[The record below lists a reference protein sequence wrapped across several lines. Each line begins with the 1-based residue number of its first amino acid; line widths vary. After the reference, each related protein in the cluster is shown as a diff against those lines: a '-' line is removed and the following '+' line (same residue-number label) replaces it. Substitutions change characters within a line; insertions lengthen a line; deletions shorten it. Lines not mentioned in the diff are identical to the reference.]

1 MTTTNP
7 AQFLQSLAQALSTM
21 TLYTSRH
28 PACVA
33 VADASF
39 ARLKELVK
47 TGEYRFSFLG
57 EAVVAN
63 DKALHELHSW
73 PWSARF
79 VDIGVQR
86 LEFDGNVTRNGF
98 GEFLDDLVNR
108 LLSGRPGNA
117 EVPSERR
124 GIRWGLLGVEVTGD
138 DLEEDAER
146 ERIGREYV
154 AYRLHEESDIVRQIY
169 QRAGAQG
176 GVALDE
182 VETVV
187 ASLSVAMHAEGQLL
201 LPILEFPG
209 QDAANALHAINVSL
223 LAMTLGESLGM
234 ASHDVHAVGSAALLH
249 DVGIS
254 GLPQELLGKPALSA
268 DERLVIEAHPEI
280 GARMLFARSAV
291 FDLAAI
297 VCYEHHMRPDGTG
310 FPRTR
315 FPREMH
321 YASKIVAVCDVYDAL
336 RTPRAYRPA
345 WTPQRALEF
354 VEEGTGTMFD
364 AGIARAFAAMMRRL
378 EGQLMVDDVPTIA
391 GRRATSPAS

>member
-1 MTTTNP
+1 MLK
-7 AQFLQSLAQALSTM
+7 AG
-21 TLYTSRH
+21 
-28 PACVA
+28 A
-33 VADASF
+33 V
-39 ARLKELVK
+39 
-47 TGEYRFSFLG
+47 TFSFLG

-79 VDIGVQR
+79 VDIAIQR
-86 LEFDGNVTRNGF
+86 LEFDHAVTRVAY
-98 GEFLDDLVNR
+98 GEFLDEVVGR

-117 EVPSERR
+117 EAGGEKR
-124 GIRWGLLGVEVTGD
+124 GIRWGLLGVDVAADELDEQEARDKAGKEYQQYK
-138 DLEEDAER
+138 LNEEA
-146 ERIGREYV
+146 
-154 AYRLHEESDIVRQIY
+154 DIVRNIY
-169 QRAGAQG
+169 QRAAAEG
-176 GVALDE
+176 GIPLDE

-187 ASLSVAMHAEGQLL
+187 ASLSVAMHTEGQLL
-201 LPILEFPG
+201 MPLLEFPG

-249 DVGIS
+249 DVGIA
-254 GLPQELLGKPALSA
+254 GLPQELLGKPALTPE
-268 DERLVIEAHPEI
+268 ERRVIEQHPEI
-280 GARMLFARSAV
+280 GARMLFARSAM

-321 YASKIVAVCDVYDAL
+321 YISKLVAVCDVYDAL

-345 WTPQRALEF
+345 WTPQRAWEF
-354 VEEGTGTMFD
+354 VEEGAGTMFD
-364 AGIARAFAAMMRRL
+364 AGVARAFGALMRR
-378 EGQLMVDDVPTIA
+378 VDPQVQ
-391 GRRATSPAS
+391 PAA

>member
-1 MTTTNP
+1 MSASATPPT
-7 AQFLQSLAQALSTM
+7 QFLHSLAQALSTM
-21 TLYTSRH
+21 TLYTARH

-39 ARLKELVK
+39 SRLKDMLKSGAVQ
-47 TGEYRFSFLG
+47 FSFLG

-63 DKALHELHSW
+63 EKALHELHSW

-79 VDIGVQR
+79 VDIAIQR
-86 LEFDGNVTRNGF
+86 LEFDGTVTRTAF
-98 GEFLDDLVNR
+98 GDFLDEMVGR

-117 EVPSERR
+117 EAGGEKR
-124 GIRWGLLGVEVTGD
+124 GIRWGLLGVDVGSEEGD
-138 DLEEDAER
+138 EAETKDR
-146 ERIGREYV
+146 AGKEY
-154 AYRLHEESDIVRQIY
+154 AQYRLNEEADIVRSIY
-169 QRAGAQG
+169 QRAAEG

-201 LPILEFPG
+201 MPLLEFPG

-249 DVGIS
+249 DVGIA
-254 GLPQELLGKPALSA
+254 GLPPELLGKPSLTPE
-268 DERLVIEAHPEI
+268 ERRVIEQHPEI
-280 GARMLFARSAV
+280 GARMLFAKSAM

-321 YASKIVAVCDVYDAL
+321 YSSKIVAVCDVYDAL

-345 WTPQRALEF
+345 WTPQRAWEF
-354 VEEGTGTMFD
+354 VEEGAGTMFD
-364 AGIARAFAAMMRRL
+364 PGIARAFGALMRRI
-378 EGQLMVDDVPTIA
+378 EVQA
-391 GRRATSPAS
+391 QSAA

>member
-1 MTTTNP
+1 MSASATPP
-7 AQFLQSLAQALSTM
+7 AQFLHSLAQALSTM
-21 TLYTSRH
+21 TLYTARH

-39 ARLKELVK
+39 ARLKDMLK
-47 TGEYRFSFLG
+47 AGNMQFSFLG

-63 DKALHELHSW
+63 EKALHELHSW

-79 VDIGVQR
+79 VDIAIQR
-86 LEFDGNVTRNGF
+86 LEFDSTVTRTAY
-98 GEFLDDLVNR
+98 GEFLDELVGR

-117 EVPSERR
+117 EAGGEKR
-124 GIRWGLLGVEVTGD
+124 GIRWGLLGVDVGN
-138 DLEEDAER
+138 EEMEEGEARDKA
-146 ERIGREYV
+146 GKEYLQ
-154 AYRLHEESDIVRQIY
+154 YRLSEEADIVRNIY
-169 QRAGAQG
+169 QRAAAEG
-176 GVALDE
+176 GVPLDE
-182 VETVV
+182 VETIV

-201 LPILEFPG
+201 MPILEFPG

-249 DVGIS
+249 DVGIA
-254 GLPQELLGKPALSA
+254 GLPQELLGKPALTPE
-268 DERLVIEAHPEI
+268 ERRVIEQHPEI
-280 GARMLFARSAV
+280 GARMLFAKSAM

-321 YASKIVAVCDVYDAL
+321 YASKIVAVADVYDAL

-345 WTPQRALEF
+345 WTPQRAWEF
-354 VEEGTGTMFD
+354 VEEGAGTMFD
-364 AGIARAFAAMMRRL
+364 AGIARAFGALMRRV
-378 EGQLMVDDVPTIA
+378 EAQA
-391 GRRATSPAS
+391 QPAA

>member
-1 MTTTNP
+1 MSTTTTP

-28 PACVA
+28 PACVS

-86 LEFDGNVTRNGF
+86 LEFDGTGDARRVRRVPRRHR
-98 GEFLDDLVNR
+98 EPAALR
-108 LLSGRPGNA
+108 SPGQ
-117 EVPSERR
+117 RR
-124 GIRWGLLGVEVTGD
+124 GAESSGAASAGGCWASRSTGD

-154 AYRLHEESDIVRQIY
+154 AYRLNEESDIVRQIY
-169 QRAGAQG
+169 QRAGTQG

-201 LPILEFPG
+201 LPMLEFPG

-268 DERLVIEAHPEI
+268 EERLVIEAHPEI

-297 VCYEHHMRPDGTG
+297 VCYEHHMRPDG
-310 FPRTR
+310 
-315 FPREMH
+315 
-321 YASKIVAVCDVYDAL
+321 V
-336 RTPRAYRPA
+336 
-345 WTPQRALEF
+345 
-354 VEEGTGTMFD
+354 
-364 AGIARAFAAMMRRL
+364 GISRARAFRGRCTTPARSWRCVMSTMRC
-378 EGQLMVDDVPTIA
+378 A
-391 GRRATSPAS
+391 RRARTGRPGHRSARSSSWRRGPAPCSMPVSRAPSPR

>member
-1 MTTTNP
+1 MSTVTTP

-28 PACVA
+28 PACVS

-47 TGEYRFSFLG
+47 SGEYRFSFLG

-86 LEFDGNVTRNGF
+86 MEFDGLVTRGAF
-98 GEFLDDLVNR
+98 GEFLDDIVNR

-117 EVPSERR
+117 DVPSERR

-138 DLEEDAER
+138 DLEEVAER
-146 ERIGREYV
+146 ERVGREYV
-154 AYRLHEESDIVRQIY
+154 AYRLSEESDIVRQIY
-169 QRAGAQG
+169 QRAGTQG

-201 LPILEFPG
+201 LPMLEFPG

-254 GLPQELLGKPALSA
+254 GLPQDLLGKPALSPE
-268 DERLVIEAHPEI
+268 ERLVIEAHPEI

-297 VCYEHHMRPDGTG
+297 VCFEHHMRPDGAG

-378 EGQLMVDDVPTIA
+378 EGQLLLPPVSSIA
-391 GRRATSPAS
+391 G

>member
-1 MTTTNP
+1 MTSSSVP
-7 AQFLQSLAQALSTM
+7 VQFLQSLAQALSTM

-28 PACVA
+28 PACVS

-39 ARLKELVK
+39 GRLKELVK
-47 TGEYRFSFLG
+47 SGEWRFSFLG

-63 DKALHELHSW
+63 EKALHELHSW

-86 LEFDGNVTRNGF
+86 IEFDGSVTRAAF
-98 GEFLDDLVNR
+98 GEFLDDIVNR

-117 EVPSERR
+117 EIPSERR
-124 GIRWGLLGVEVTGD
+124 GIRWGLLGVEVPGED
-138 DLEEDAER
+138 IEEDLDR
-146 ERIGREYV
+146 DRKDRDYQ
-154 AYRLHEESDIVRQIY
+154 AYRLGEEADIVRNIY
-169 QRAGAQG
+169 QRAGGQG
-176 GVALDE
+176 GIALDE

-201 LPILEFPG
+201 MPMLEFPG

-249 DVGIS
+249 DVGIA
-254 GLPQELLGKPALSA
+254 GLPQELLGKPQLSPE
-268 DERLVIEAHPEI
+268 ERLVVEAHPEI
-280 GARMLFARSAV
+280 GARMLFAKSAV

-321 YASKIVAVCDVYDAL
+321 YSSKIVSVCDVYDAL

-378 EGQLMVDDVPTIA
+378 EGQLLLP
-391 GRRATSPAS
+391 ATSSAAN

>member
-1 MTTTNP
+1 MTNSATPP
-7 AQFLQSLAQALSTM
+7 AQFLHSLAQALSTM
-21 TLYTSRH
+21 TLYTARH

-39 ARLKELVK
+39 ARLKDMLKAGPV
-47 TGEYRFSFLG
+47 RFSFLG

-63 DKALHELHSW
+63 DKAIHELHSW

-79 VDIGVQR
+79 VDVAIQR
-86 LEFDGNVTRNGF
+86 LEFDNTVTRIAY
-98 GEFLDDLVNR
+98 GEFLDEVVGR

-117 EVPSERR
+117 EAGGEKR
-124 GIRWGLLGVEVTGD
+124 GIRWGLLGVDVGSDEM
-138 DLEEDAER
+138 EEAEAR
-146 ERIGREYV
+146 DRAGRDYQQ
-154 AYRLHEESDIVRQIY
+154 YKLNEESDIVRHIY
-169 QRAGAQG
+169 QRAAAEG
-176 GVALDE
+176 GVPLDE

-187 ASLSVAMHAEGQLL
+187 ASLSVAMHTEGQLL
-201 LPILEFPG
+201 MPILEFPG

-249 DVGIS
+249 DVGIA
-254 GLPQELLGKPALSA
+254 GLPQELLGKPALTPE
-268 DERLVIEAHPEI
+268 ERRVIEQHPEI
-280 GARMLFARSAV
+280 GARMLFAKSAM

-297 VCYEHHMRPDGTG
+297 VCYEHHMRPDGSG

-321 YASKIVAVCDVYDAL
+321 YASKIVAVADVYDAL

-345 WTPQRALEF
+345 WTPQRAYEF
-354 VEEGTGTMFD
+354 VEEGAGTMFD
-364 AGIARAFAAMMRRL
+364 AGIARAFGALMRRV
-378 EGQLMVDDVPTIA
+378 ESQA
-391 GRRATSPAS
+391 QPAA

>member
-1 MTTTNP
+1 MSTTTP

-28 PACVA
+28 PACVS

-47 TGEYRFSFLG
+47 AGEFRFSFLG

-86 LEFDGNVTRNGF
+86 LEFDGMVTRGAF

-124 GIRWGLLGVEVTGD
+124 GIRWGLLGVEVQGE

-146 ERIGREYV
+146 ERIGREFV
-154 AYRLHEESDIVRQIY
+154 AYRLNEESDIVRQIY

-187 ASLSVAMHAEGQLL
+187 ASLSVAMHAEGQPL
-201 LPILEFPG
+201 LPMLEFPARRGECAACHQRVPPGDDTGRVARHGLARRARGG
-209 QDAANALHAINVSL
+209 QC
-223 LAMTLGESLGM
+223 G
-234 ASHDVHAVGSAALLH
+234 
-249 DVGIS
+249 
-254 GLPQELLGKPALSA
+254 
-268 DERLVIEAHPEI
+268 
-280 GARMLFARSAV
+280 
-291 FDLAAI
+291 LAA
-297 VCYEHHMRPDGTG
+297 
-310 FPRTR
+310 
-315 FPREMH
+315 
-321 YASKIVAVCDVYDAL
+321 
-336 RTPRAYRPA
+336 
-345 WTPQRALEF
+345 
-354 VEEGTGTMFD
+354 
-364 AGIARAFAAMMRRL
+364 
-378 EGQLMVDDVPTIA
+378 
-391 GRRATSPAS
+391 

>member
-1 MTTTNP
+1 MNAPSTTTP

-47 TGEYRFSFLG
+47 GGEFRFSFLG

-79 VDIGVQR
+79 VEIGVQR
-86 LEFDGNVTRNGF
+86 LEFDNNATRGGF
-98 GEFLDDLVNR
+98 GEFLEDIVNR

-117 EVPSERR
+117 DVPSERR
-124 GIRWGLLGVEVTGD
+124 GIRWGLLGVEVTGE
-138 DLEEDAER
+138 DLEDIER
-146 ERIGREYV
+146 ERLDREYV
-154 AYRLHEESDIVRQIY
+154 AYRLGEETDIVRQIY

-201 LPILEFPG
+201 LPMLEFPG
-209 QDAANALHAINVSL
+209 QDAANALHAINVAL

-234 ASHDVHAVGSAALLH
+234 ASHDVHAVGSAGLLH

-254 GLPQELLGKPALSA
+254 GLPQELLGKPALSPE
-268 DERLVIEAHPEI
+268 ERQVVEAHPEI
-280 GARMLFARSAV
+280 GARMLLSRSGV

-378 EGQLMVDDVPTIA
+378 EGQLLLPTPESIA
-391 GRRATSPAS
+391 G

>member
-1 MTTTNP
+1 M
-7 AQFLQSLAQALSTM
+7 
-21 TLYTSRH
+21 
-28 PACVA
+28 
-33 VADASF
+33 
-39 ARLKELVK
+39 
-47 TGEYRFSFLG
+47 
-57 EAVVAN
+57 
-63 DKALHELHSW
+63 
-73 PWSARF
+73 
-79 VDIGVQR
+79 
-86 LEFDGNVTRNGF
+86 EFDGIVTRGAF

-117 EVPSERR
+117 DVPSERR
-124 GIRWGLLGVEVTGD
+124 GIRWGLLGVEVTRATTWRRTPSATGS
-138 DLEEDAER
+138 AASTWR
-146 ERIGREYV
+146 TGSARSRTSSGRSTS
-154 AYRLHEESDIVRQIY
+154 AP
-169 QRAGAQG
+169 ATQG

-201 LPILEFPG
+201 LPMLEFPG

-268 DERLVIEAHPEI
+268 EERLVIEAHPEI

-297 VCYEHHMRPDGTG
+297 VCYEHHMRPDGSG

-378 EGQLMVDDVPTIA
+378 EGQLLLPAVSSIA
-391 GRRATSPAS
+391 G

>member
-1 MTTTNP
+1 MSASATPP
-7 AQFLQSLAQALSTM
+7 AQFLHSLAQALSTM
-21 TLYTSRH
+21 TLYTARH

-39 ARLKELVK
+39 ARLKDMLKAGAVQ
-47 TGEYRFSFLG
+47 FSFLG

-63 DKALHELHSW
+63 EKALHELHNW

-79 VDIGVQR
+79 VDIAIQR
-86 LEFDGNVTRNGF
+86 LEFDGTVTRTAF
-98 GEFLDDLVNR
+98 GEFLDEMVGR

-117 EVPSERR
+117 EAGGEKR
-124 GIRWGLLGVEVTGD
+124 GIRWGLLGVDVGSEDGD
-138 DLEEDAER
+138 EAETKDR
-146 ERIGREYV
+146 AGKEYTQ
-154 AYRLHEESDIVRQIY
+154 YRLNEEADIVRSIY
-169 QRAGAQG
+169 QRAAEG

-201 LPILEFPG
+201 MPLLEFPG

-249 DVGIS
+249 DVGIA
-254 GLPQELLGKPALSA
+254 GLPQELLGKPALTPE
-268 DERLVIEAHPEI
+268 ERRVIEQHPEI
-280 GARMLFARSAV
+280 GARMLFAKSAM

-321 YASKIVAVCDVYDAL
+321 YSSKIVQVCDVYDAL

-345 WTPQRALEF
+345 WTPQRAWEF
-354 VEEGTGTMFD
+354 VEEGAGTMFD
-364 AGIARAFAAMMRRL
+364 PGISRAFGALMRRI
-378 EGQLMVDDVPTIA
+378 EVQA
-391 GRRATSPAS
+391 QPAA

>member
-1 MTTTNP
+1 MSTSTVP
-7 AQFLQSLAQALSTM
+7 VQFLQSLAQALSTM

-28 PACVA
+28 PACVS

-47 TGEYRFSFLG
+47 SGEWRFSFLG
-57 EAVVAN
+57 EAVVGN
-63 DKALHELHSW
+63 EKALHELHSW

-86 LEFDGNVTRNGF
+86 IEFDNTATRASF
-98 GEFLDDLVNR
+98 GEFLDDIVNR

-124 GIRWGLLGVEVTGD
+124 GIRWGLLGIETPGED
-138 DLEEDAER
+138 IEEDLDR
-146 ERIGREYV
+146 DRKDRDYLT
-154 AYRLHEESDIVRQIY
+154 YRLGEEADIVRQIY
-169 QRAGAQG
+169 QRAGGQG

-201 LPILEFPG
+201 MPMLEFPG

-249 DVGIS
+249 DVGIA
-254 GLPQELLGKPALSA
+254 GLPQELLGKPQLSA
-268 DERLVIEAHPEI
+268 EERLVVEAHPEI
-280 GARMLFARSAV
+280 GARMLFAKSAV

-321 YASKIVAVCDVYDAL
+321 YSSKIVSVCDVYDAL

-378 EGQLMVDDVPTIA
+378 EGQMLLP
-391 GRRATSPAS
+391 ATSSATN

>member
-1 MTTTNP
+1 M
-7 AQFLQSLAQALSTM
+7 
-21 TLYTSRH
+21 
-28 PACVA
+28 
-33 VADASF
+33 
-39 ARLKELVK
+39 
-47 TGEYRFSFLG
+47 
-57 EAVVAN
+57 
-63 DKALHELHSW
+63 
-73 PWSARF
+73 
-79 VDIGVQR
+79 
-86 LEFDGNVTRNGF
+86 
-98 GEFLDDLVNR
+98 
-108 LLSGRPGNA
+108 
-117 EVPSERR
+117 PSERR

-138 DLEEDAER
+138 DLEDDAER

-154 AYRLHEESDIVRQIY
+154 AYRLNEESDIVRQIY
-169 QRAGAQG
+169 QRAGTQG

-201 LPILEFPG
+201 LPMLEFPG

-268 DERLVIEAHPEI
+268 EERMVIEAHPEI

-297 VCYEHHMRPDGTG
+297 VCYEHHMRPDGSG

-378 EGQLMVDDVPTIA
+378 EGQLMLADVPSIA
-391 GRRATSPAS
+391 G

>member
-1 MTTTNP
+1 MSASATSP
-7 AQFLQSLAQALSTM
+7 AQFLHSLAQALSTM
-21 TLYTSRH
+21 TLYTARH

-39 ARLKELVK
+39 ARLKDMLKAGPV
-47 TGEYRFSFLG
+47 RFSFLG

-63 DKALHELHSW
+63 EKALHELHSW

-79 VDIGVQR
+79 VDIAIQR
-86 LEFDGNVTRNGF
+86 LEFDSTVTRIAY
-98 GEFLDDLVNR
+98 GEFLDDLVGR

-117 EVPSERR
+117 EAGGEKR
-124 GIRWGLLGVEVTGD
+124 GIRWGLLGVDVGTEE
-138 DLEEDAER
+138 LEEAEAR
-146 ERIGREYV
+146 DSAGREYQQ
-154 AYRLHEESDIVRQIY
+154 YKLNEEADIVRSIY
-169 QRAGAQG
+169 QRAGAEG

-187 ASLSVAMHAEGQLL
+187 ASLSVAMHTEGQLL
-201 LPILEFPG
+201 MPILEFPG

-249 DVGIS
+249 DVGIA
-254 GLPQELLGKPALSA
+254 GLPQELLGKPALTPE
-268 DERLVIEAHPEI
+268 ERRVIEQHPEI
-280 GARMLFARSAV
+280 GARMLFAKSAM

-321 YASKIVAVCDVYDAL
+321 YASKIVAVADVYDAL

-345 WTPQRALEF
+345 WTPQRAWEF
-354 VEEGTGTMFD
+354 VEEGAGTMFD
-364 AGIARAFAAMMRRL
+364 AGIARAFGALMRRV
-378 EGQLMVDDVPTIA
+378 ESQA
-391 GRRATSPAS
+391 QPAA